1 MTTFRIGGVCS
12 ERGSKKTGFI
22 SVTETATSR
31 VEMPVVIINGSE
43 PGPKVCLTAGVH
55 GGEYAGI
62 EAVIRAINTI
72 KPEELSGIV
81 YAIPIV
87 NMTAFE
93 SRGPQ
98 GGLSTAFHCPIDRL
112 NVNRV
117 FPGHPDG
124 TASHRIAYVLLNEVV
139 AKCDY
144 YMDFHGGDLCEDI
157 FDHVIIPR
165 TGMEEIDEPCR
176 EILAPSFNCE
186 MVSVTNLVDEASY
199 WKEGVTT
206 GTTSTM
212 GAAAKIHKIPSLTS
226 ESGRYGR
233 LIEEDIRFHFEGI
246 INVLKNLE
254 MMDGPKFKAQRQ
266 VSRTSYQVGA
276 KNGGLFYDL
285 ALDKRVKKDQ
295 VIGEIRDVFGELK
308 TTIKSPADGI
318 LSFRRA
324 IFPCSRGDRLF
335 TIFPDEEPA
344 TPPPSLP
351 YP

>member
-1 MTTFRIGGVCS
+1 
-12 ERGSKKTGFI
+12 
-22 SVTETATSR
+22 
-31 VEMPVVIINGSE
+31 MPVVIINGSE

-55 GGEYAGI
+55 GGEYPGI
-62 EAVIRAINTI
+62 EAVIRATNTI

-98 GGLSTAFHCPIDRL
+98 GGLSSAFHCPIDRL
-112 NVNRV
+112 NLNRV

-144 YMDFHGGDLCEDI
+144 YIDFHGGDLCEELIDY
-157 FDHVIIPR
+157 VIIPK
-165 TGMEEIDEPCR
+165 TGVEDIDKPCR

-186 MVSVTNLVDEASY
+186 IVGLS
-199 WKEGVTT
+199 T
-206 GTTSTM
+206 GTTSTT

-226 ESGRYGR
+226 ESGGYGR
-233 LIEEDIRFHFEGI
+233 LNEENVKFHFDGI
-246 INVLKNLE
+246 MNVLKNLE
-254 MMDGPKFKAQRQ
+254 MIDGPTFKMQRQ
-266 VSRTSYQVGA
+266 ISRTSYNLGA
-276 KNGGLFYDL
+276 NKGGLFYGPPL
-285 ALDKRVKKDQ
+285 GTRVKKDQ
-295 VIGEIRDVFGELK
+295 VIGEIKDVFGELK

-318 LSFRRA
+318 ISFKRA
-324 IFPCSRGDRLF
+324 LLPCSRGDRLF